1 MLEAGTKAPEFKLL
15 DSQEKIVSLS
25 NYLGKKVLLWFFP
38 KANTPG

>member
-1 MLEAGTKAPEFKLL
+1 MLEAGIKAPEFKLL
-15 DSQEKIVSLS
+15 DSQEKIVNLS